1 MLATLLDNLD
11 LVRTGFA
18 NTVKL
23 TVLAGVLAL
32 LLGTAIAAL
41 RVSPVPAL
49 RIVGTVYVSLLRNT
63 PLTLVFAF
71 VVFGFPRLDIRLSFF
86 WFAILAL
93 TVYTAAFVCEAVR
106 SGINTVPVE
115 QAEAARALGMTFAQ
129 VLGLIVLPQAIRTVV
144 PPLASVIIA
153 LVKNTTIA
161 AGFSVLEAG
170 ATRSYISE
178 RGYSQTQWLL
188 WIALGF
194 LIIVFPLAIA
204 QRQLERRWA
213 VAR

>member
-18 NTVKL
+18 NTIKL
-23 TVLAGVLAL
+23 TLLAGVLSL
-32 LLGTAIAAL
+32 LLGTALAAL

-49 RIVGTVYVSLLRNT
+49 RALGTIYVSLLRNT

-71 VVFGFPRLDIRLSFF
+71 AVFGLPRLDVRFSFF
-86 WFAILAL
+86 WFAVLAL
-93 TVYTAAFVCEAVR
+93 TVYTSAFVCEAVR
-106 SGINTVPVE
+106 SGINTVPMG
-115 QAEAARALGMTFAQ
+115 QAEAARALGMRFPQ
-129 VLGLIVLPQAIRTVV
+129 VLGLIVLPQALRTVV

-194 LIIVFPLAIA
+194 LILVLPLAVG
-204 QRQLERRWA
+204 QRQLERHWA

>member
-18 NTVKL
+18 NTIKL
-23 TVLAGVLAL
+23 TLLSGVLAL
-32 LLGTAIAAL
+32 VLGTVLASL

-49 RIVGTVYVSLLRNT
+49 RAVGTVYVSLLRNT

-71 VVFGFPRLDIRLSFF
+71 AVFGLPRLDVRFSFF
-86 WFAILAL
+86 SFAVLAL
-93 TVYTAAFVCEAVR
+93 TIYTAAFVCEAVR
-106 SGINTVPVE
+106 SGINTVPVG
-115 QAEAARALGMTFAQ
+115 QAEAARALGMTFSQ
-129 VLGLIVLPQAIRTVV
+129 VLGLIVLPQAMRTVV

-194 LIIVFPLAIA
+194 LLLVLPLAVG
-204 QRQLERRWA
+204 QRQLERHWA